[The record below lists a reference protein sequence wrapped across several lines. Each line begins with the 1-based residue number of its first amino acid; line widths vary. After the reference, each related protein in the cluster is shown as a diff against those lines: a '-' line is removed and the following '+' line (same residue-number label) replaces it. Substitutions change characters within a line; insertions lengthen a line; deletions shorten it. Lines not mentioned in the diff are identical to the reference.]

1 MALIDSISD
10 TLSEIDTLLAQYLED
25 EVQIHNEEDKSR
37 GNNPSCNH
45 RDISDD
51 LFYRIQRA
59 GDRLVSMAPQ
69 LIPNSTSNMAESFTN
84 IRCKFDGGK
93 FYNRI
98 QRVFFQHRTYGAAL
112 RLQLGPDWTSKAW
125 FQTTGAEPGD
135 VRKEF
140 DACREKEHENMMM
153 RKSTSQYKEQR
164 KKTR

>member
-69 LIPNSTSNMAESFTN
+69 LIPNSTSNMAES
-84 IRCKFDGGK
+84 
-93 FYNRI
+93 
-98 QRVFFQHRTYGAAL
+98 RTSVVNL
-112 RLQLGPDWTSKAW
+112 MVEN
-125 FQTTGAEPGD
+125 FTTGFRGFFSSI
-135 VRKEF
+135 V
-140 DACREKEHENMMM
+140 HMVLH
-153 RKSTSQYKEQR
+153 
-164 KKTR
+164 